1 MNRFLL
7 LFLGA
12 GISIPSFVLTCST
25 SFIFTSQLCRLKK
38 FICLFLSSNLLFNSY
53 LWKTCVIL
61 SFIHFI
67 SLIKQILLS
76 VVIGFS
82 WVVITCWYLTI
93 MVWEWAFPIEFWWS
107 SVLFWLFAG
116 HVDYLR
122 ILAFFVFYVSSW
134 VHVTLGYWNRFG
146 IFLISSTNSMA
157 WLVHIV
163 SATAA
168 LFRLNTAT
176 QWWRSANFPSF
187 HWFWMH
193 LVLLVFTSVNLFKTN
208 AVRNTFVWNQSLSL
222 RVSRKRSFYLILYR
236 LQTVLLISWSSL
248 RTESFHQLRLNC
260 TCLLRNIGGLRRMI
274 LKLLC

>member
-1 MNRFLL
+1 MNWFLL

-12 GISIPSFVLTCST
+12 GVSIPSFILTWST
-25 SFIFTSQLCRLKK
+25 SFIFTSQLRRLKK
-38 FICLFLSSNLLFNSY
+38 FIRLFLSSNLLFNSY

-76 VVIGFS
+76 VVIGLS
-82 WVVITCWYLTI
+82 CVVSTCWYLTS

-122 ILAFFVFYVSSW
+122 ILAFFVSYVSSW

-146 IFLISSTNSMA
+146 IFLICSTNSMA
-157 WLVHIV
+157 WLMHIV

-176 QWWRSANFPSF
+176 QWWRSANLSSF
-187 HWFWMH
+187 HWFGMH
-193 LVLLVFTSVNLFKTN
+193 LVLLVVTSVYLFKRD
-208 AVRNTFVWNQSLSL
+208 AIGSTFIW
-222 RVSRKRSFYLILYR
+222 Y
-236 LQTVLLISWSSL
+236 
-248 RTESFHQLRLNC
+248 
-260 TCLLRNIGGLRRMI
+260 
-274 LKLLC
+274 